1 MKQSGFSRREREVMD
16 IAYRR
21 GQHLGRVSAAEVLA
35 EIADPPSYS
44 SVRST
49 RKILEQKG
57 HLPHQADGN
66 RYFYSPTLKR
76 SQARRSALDQLLSTF
91 FDDSPAAVVTALLEA
106 RGAELSEGDLEQL
119 SRLIER
125 AREEGR

>member
-1 MKQSGFSRREREVMD
+1 MKQSDFSRREREVME
-16 IAYRR
+16 IAYR
-21 GQHLGRVSAAEVLA
+21 HGRVSAADVMA
-35 EIADPPSYS
+35 EMADPPSYS

-49 RKILEQKG
+49 LKILEQKG
-57 HLPHQADGN
+57 HLRHEADGN
-66 RYFYSPTLKR
+66 RYFYSPTVAR
-76 SQARRSALDQLLSTF
+76 SQARESALEQLLSTF

-106 RGAELSEGDLEQL
+106 RGAELSAGDLEEL

>member
-1 MKQSGFSRREREVMD
+1 MSKNGFSRREREVMD

-21 GQHLGRVSAAEVLA
+21 GQVTAAEVLA
-35 EIADPPSYS
+35 EMPDPPSYS

-49 RKILEQKG
+49 LAILEQKG
-57 HLPHQADGN
+57 HLRHEADGN
-66 RYFYSPTLKR
+66 RYVYSPTVER

-91 FDDSPAAVVTALLEA
+91 FDDSPAEVVTALLEA
-106 RGAELSEGDLEQL
+106 RGDELSDEDLRQL
-119 SRLIER
+119 SELIER